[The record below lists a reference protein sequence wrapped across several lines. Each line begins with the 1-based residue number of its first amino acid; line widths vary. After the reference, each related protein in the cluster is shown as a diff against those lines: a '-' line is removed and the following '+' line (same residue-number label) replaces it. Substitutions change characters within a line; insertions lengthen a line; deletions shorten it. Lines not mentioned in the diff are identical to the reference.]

1 MTRNASKLVIRL
13 SNYGI
18 LVSFCALL
26 VASAIDIVPDKQIIL
41 EVFFYCFFSLFLIS
55 LAIRVT
61 MIFCR
66 TSVPAS
72 GAQGSELID
81 IVSLI

>member
-26 VASAIDIVPDKQIIL
+26 VASAIDVVPDKQIIL
-41 EVFFYCFFSLFLIS
+41 EVFFYCFFFLFIVL
-55 LAIRVT
+55 LVIRAT

-66 TSVPAS
+66 TSDPAN
-72 GAQGSELID
+72 GR
-81 IVSLI
+81 

>member
-26 VASAIDIVPDKQIIL
+26 VASAIDVVPDKQIIL
-41 EVFFYCFFSLFLIS
+41 EVFFYFFSPCLLFCWLFG
-55 LAIRVT
+55 R
-61 MIFCR
+61 
-66 TSVPAS
+66 
-72 GAQGSELID
+72 Q
-81 IVSLI
+81 